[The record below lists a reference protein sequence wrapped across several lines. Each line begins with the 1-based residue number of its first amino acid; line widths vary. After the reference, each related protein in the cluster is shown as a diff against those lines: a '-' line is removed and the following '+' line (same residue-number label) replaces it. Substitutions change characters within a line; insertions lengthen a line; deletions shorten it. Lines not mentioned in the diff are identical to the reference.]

1 MAKYTVRVTTYYP
14 SFVVEADSEQA
25 ALELAYATPWPN
37 DAQSFFEIEEDDRD
51 HCQGCDTI
59 LRQDESETLC
69 KSCEE
74 LSNDTNE

>member
-37 DAQSFFEIEEDDRD
+37 DAQSFGQGVAYANPWPNDAQSFFELEE
-51 HCQGCDTI
+51 
-59 LRQDESETLC
+59 
-69 KSCEE
+69 EE
-74 LSNDTNE
+74 HDVNE